1 MNIKDQI
8 DISKIILQ
16 IISMLVPLVGII
28 LSQFKGTE
36 RRMDQKKEK
45 MKRIFN
51 NIFRFIFVILLID
64 LLILVELRDFYINIK
79 PENLIKYKKDIYQLI
94 LILTTFSTVYSF
106 FLMPFWLKK
115 KRYYEIELEHTKGKK
130 IAYVVLNRDKS
141 KNKDVIIYKDDKK
154 EYEEDVDSIKQ
165 REGRVTFIP
174 KAKSIFN
181 LNRSAIEETK
191 NYLYGADGYFL
202 Y

>member
-51 NIFRFIFVILLID
+51 NIFRFIFVILLIN

-79 PENLIKYKKDIYQLI
+79 PENLNKYKKDIY
-94 LILTTFSTVYSF
+94 
-106 FLMPFWLKK
+106 
-115 KRYYEIELEHTKGKK
+115 
-130 IAYVVLNRDKS
+130 
-141 KNKDVIIYKDDKK
+141 
-154 EYEEDVDSIKQ
+154 
-165 REGRVTFIP
+165 
-174 KAKSIFN
+174 
-181 LNRSAIEETK
+181 
-191 NYLYGADGYFL
+191 
-202 Y
+202 